1 MRGRLTAAALAVVSV
16 LLLPASLPAAAPEPT
31 TLRAGAA
38 RVPLRVPPGTP
49 LAGYGSL
56 RRRLVVPD
64 LLGLYPHA
72 FWFKPGQGALDELA
86 VRALVIYAGHGDST
100 THGHASGETRVTWI
114 AADLIAV
121 DQGFVRRLSERLS
134 ASGIRAG
141 ALIVSAS
148 HTHSG
153 PGAFLAP
160 AVFALAAV
168 DREDATVRE
177 AVLDAMVEAV
187 RRAGAGARDARLAV
201 ATTDAPP
208 ATVSRIGGEVDRELV
223 VLKFTTAQGEP
234 IALVWNYAI
243 HGTMLGPRN
252 RRLSGD
258 VMGVASRA
266 VEETLG
272 IPALFVN
279 GAVGDVSPR
288 HHGET
293 EQEHTGRAL
302 AEAIRA
308 AWASATPV
316 STTPLTVRTT
326 RVRLPSPGLSLRHC
340 AAGWLPGFARLP
352 LGSMLPE
359 DTELVAVALG
369 RVAWVTMPGE
379 PVSALGREIKETARP
394 RWPSMFVAGLS
405 NDYLGY
411 FVQPA
416 DYARSGY
423 VTCAALYGPQAGPC
437 LVDASLTLLEDLTR
451 DAPKLRRAPRP
462 ASPCG
467 VAGAR

>member
-1 MRGRLTAAALAVVSV
+1 VRRRLTAAALAVVSV
-16 LLLPASLPAAAPEPT
+16 LLCSASRPAATPAPA

-38 RVPLRVPPGTP
+38 RVTLHVPPGTP
-49 LAGYGSL
+49 LAGYGSF
-56 RRRLVVPD
+56 RRRLIVPD
-64 LLGLYPHA
+64 ILGLYPHA
-72 FWFKPGQGALDELA
+72 FWFKPGHDALDEVA
-86 VRALVIYAGHGDST
+86 VRALVMYAP
-100 THGHASGETRVTWI
+100 SGETRVTWI

-121 DQGFVRRLSERLS
+121 DQQFVRLLNERLT

-141 ALIVSAS
+141 TLIVSAS

-160 AVFALAAV
+160 TVFAVAAV
-168 DREDATVRE
+168 DREDATVRDV
-177 AVLDAMVEAV
+177 VLDAMVEAV

-201 ATTDAPP
+201 ATAQAPP
-208 ATVSRIGGEVDRELV
+208 VTVSRMGGDVDRELV
-223 VLKFTTAQGEP
+223 VLKLTSAQGEP
-234 IALVWNYAI
+234 IAVVWNYAI

-266 VEETLG
+266 IEEGLG
-272 IPALFVN
+272 VPALFVN

-288 HHGET
+288 RHGEN
-293 EQEHTGRAL
+293 EQLHTGRAL

-308 AWASATPV
+308 AWASAA
-316 STTPLTVRTT
+316 PLAAAPFTVRTT

-340 AAGWLPGFARLP
+340 AASWLPGIARLP
-352 LGSMLPE
+352 LGSVLPE

-379 PVSALGREIKETARP
+379 PVSALGRQIKETARP
-394 RWPSMFVAGLS
+394 RWPYTFVAGLS

-416 DYARSGY
+416 DYARSSY
-423 VTCAALYGPQAGPC
+423 VTCAVLYGPEVGPR
-437 LVDASLTLLEDLTR
+437 LVDAALTLLEDLTR
-451 DAPKLRRAPRP
+451 DAPKLRRARRRP
-462 ASPCG
+462 SPDA
-467 VAGAR
+467 VAAGAR

>member
-1 MRGRLTAAALAVVSV
+1 VRGRLTAAALAVVSV
-16 LLLPASLPAAAPEPT
+16 LLCSASPPAAAPEAT

-49 LAGYGSL
+49 LAGYGSV
-56 RRRLVVPD
+56 RRRLIVPD

-72 FWFKPGQGALDELA
+72 FWFKPGHGALDELA
-86 VRALVIYAGHGDST
+86 VRALVLYA
-100 THGHASGETRVTWI
+100 GETRVTWL

-121 DQGFVRRLSERLS
+121 DQHFVRRLGERLA

-168 DREDATVRE
+168 DREDAAVRD

-201 ATTDAPP
+201 ATTEAPP
-208 ATVSRIGGEVDRELV
+208 ATVSRLGGVVDRDLV
-223 VLKFTTAQGEP
+223 VLKLTTAHGEP

-266 VEETLG
+266 VEEALG
-272 IPALFVN
+272 VPALFVN
-279 GAVGDVSPR
+279 GAVGDVRPR

-302 AEAIRA
+302 GEAIRA

-316 STTPLTVRTT
+316 DPAPFTVRTT
-326 RVRLPSPGLSLRHC
+326 RVRLPSPSLSLRHC
-340 AAGWLPGFARLP
+340 AAGWLPGMARLP
-352 LGSMLPE
+352 LGTVLPE

-379 PVSALGREIKETARP
+379 PVSALGREIKETARQ
-394 RWPSMFVAGLS
+394 RWPTTFVAGLS

-411 FVQPA
+411 FVQPG
-416 DYARSGY
+416 DYARSSY
-423 VTCAALYGPQAGPC
+423 VTCAALYGPQVGPC

-451 DAPKLRRAPRP
+451 DAPRLRRPLRHP
-462 ASPCG
+462 SPCA
-467 VAGAR
+467 VASGAR

>member
-1 MRGRLTAAALAVVSV
+1 VRGRLTAAALAVVSV
-16 LLLPASLPAAAPEPT
+16 LLPAAVDAAPEPPP
-31 TLRAGAA
+31 LRAGAA

-49 LAGYGSL
+49 LGGYGGMP
-56 RRRLVVPD
+56 RRLIVPD
-64 LLGLYPHA
+64 ILGLYPHA
-72 FWFKPGQGALDELA
+72 FWFKPGQGALDEVA
-86 VRALVIYAGHGDST
+86 VRALVIYV
-100 THGHASGETRVTWI
+100 GETRVTWI
-114 AADLIAV
+114 TADLIAV
-121 DQGFVRRLSERLS
+121 DQGFTRQLSERLT

-160 AVFALAAV
+160 AVFAITAV
-168 DREDATVRE
+168 DREDAMVRD

-187 RRAGAGARDARLAV
+187 RRAGAGARDARMAV

-208 ATVSRIGGEVDRELV
+208 VTVSRLGVGVDRELV
-223 VLKFTTAQGEP
+223 VLKFTTGRGEP
-234 IALVWNYAI
+234 LALVWNYAI

-266 VEETLG
+266 VEEVLG
-272 IPALFVN
+272 VPVLFVN

-288 HHGET
+288 RHGET
-293 EQEHTGRAL
+293 EQAHTGREL
-302 AEAIRA
+302 ANAIRA

-316 STTPLTVRTT
+316 SATSLTARTT
-326 RVRLPSPGLSLRHC
+326 RVRLPSPALSLRQC
-340 AAGWLPGFARLP
+340 TGWWMPAFARLP
-352 LGSMLPE
+352 LGRVLPD

-379 PVSALGREIKETARP
+379 PVSALGRQIKATARQ
-394 RWPSMFVAGLS
+394 RWPYAFVAGVS

-411 FVQPA
+411 FVRP
-416 DYARSGY
+416 DDFPKPGY
-423 VTCAALYGPQAGPC
+423 VTCAALYGPQIGPC

-451 DAPKLRRAPRP
+451 DAPKLRRAPSTP
-462 ASPCG
+462 SPCE
-467 VAGAR
+467 VAAAR

>member
-1 MRGRLTAAALAVVSV
+1 MRGRLTAAALAVVTV
-16 LLLPASLPAAAPEPT
+16 FLLPAAPPAAAPEPT

-38 RVPLRVPPGTP
+38 RVPLRIPPGTP

-56 RRRLVVPD
+56 RRRLIVPD
-64 LLGLYPHA
+64 VLGLYPHA
-72 FWFKPGQGALDELA
+72 FWFKPGHGALDEIA
-86 VRALVIYAGHGDST
+86 VRALVIYV
-100 THGHASGETRVTWI
+100 GETRVTWI

-121 DQGFVRRLSERLS
+121 DQTFMRRLSERLT
-134 ASGIRAG
+134 AGGIRAG

-160 AVFALAAV
+160 AVFALAAM
-168 DREDATVRE
+168 DREDAMVRDV
-177 AVLDAMVEAV
+177 VLDAMVEAV

-201 ATTDAPP
+201 ATMEAPP
-208 ATVSRIGGEVDRELV
+208 ATVSRMGADVDRELI

-234 IALVWNYAI
+234 LGLVWNYAI

-266 VEETLG
+266 VEEVLG
-272 IPALFVN
+272 VPALFVN

-302 AEAIRA
+302 AGAIRA
-308 AWASATPV
+308 AWASATPI
-316 STTPLTVRTT
+316 SATPLTARTT
-326 RVRLPSPGLSLRHC
+326 RVRLPAPGLSLRHC
-340 AAGWLPGFARLP
+340 GPGWLPGFARLP
-352 LGSMLPE
+352 LGSLLPE

-369 RVAWVTMPGE
+369 RIAWVTMPGE
-379 PVSALGREIKETARP
+379 PVSALGREVKETARQ
-394 RWPSMFVAGLS
+394 RWPHAFVAGLS

-411 FVQPA
+411 FVRPA
-416 DYARSGY
+416 DYHRSGY
-423 VTCAALYGPQAGPC
+423 VTCAALYGPQVGPC

-451 DAPKLRRAPRP
+451 DAPKLRRP
-462 ASPCG
+462 ARTPSPCD
-467 VAGAR
+467 VASGTR